1 MIYSVKILKPDKNG
15 KLVQIKNI
23 SDSQASEIHWST
35 FNQDFNRTKMR
46 GTTGV
51 KYHRIGATLKK
62 CVEEDCKESVRD
74 ARCLTCSPKC
84 KLKREDRQRMLS
96 RIKEGNSLIVCK
108 NCKIKFRARKDKKY
122 CTNACRYAQ
131 KKGIHI

>member
-35 FNQDFNRTKMR
+35 FNQDFNRTNMR

-51 KYHRIGATLKK
+51 KYHRIGVKK
-62 CVEEDCKESVRD
+62 QCAEKDCKTIVQDGRSV
-74 ARCLTCSPKC
+74 TCSKKC
-84 KLKREDRQRMLS
+84 KLKRAGRQRLLS
-96 RIKEGNSLIVCK
+96 KL
-108 NCKIKFRARKDKKY
+108 KIK
-122 CTNACRYAQ
+122 
-131 KKGIHI
+131 KG